1 MNLGVKLCVNDN
13 RLDAIKNF
21 AIIEGGKMAK
31 PKVYVTR
38 EIPERGL
45 KIIKE
50 RFDAEVWPEY
60 GPPPKQV
67 IIEKVRDV
75 DALVSLLSD
84 KIDGEVFDSAPKLK
98 IVSQLAVGY
107 DNIDVEEATK
117 RGIYVTNTPGVLTE
131 TTADFAWTLLM
142 AVARRVVE
150 ADKYIRSGK
159 WKVGWHPSMFLGRDV
174 YGATIGIVGAG
185 RIGSAVAKRAKGFNM
200 RILFYDVVPRPELEK
215 MGAKKVELETLLR
228 EADFVSVHVPL
239 LKSTYHLI
247 NEERLKLMKKT
258 AYLINNSRGP
268 VVDEKALYK
277 ALKEGWIAG
286 AGLDVFEQEPTPV
299 DNPLLTLDN
308 VVVAPHISSASYETR
323 SRMAEMVAENLVAFF
338 EGRKPPNLV
347 NPDVMKV
354 RPLSKLF

>member
-1 MNLGVKLCVNDN
+1 MS
-13 RLDAIKNF
+13 
-21 AIIEGGKMAK
+21 K

-60 GPPPKQV
+60 APPPKEV
-67 IIEKVRDV
+67 IIQKARDV
-75 DALVSLLSD
+75 DALASLLSD
-84 KIDGEVFDSAPKLK
+84 KIDAEVFDAAPKLK
-98 IVSQLAVGY
+98 IVSQMAVGF
-107 DNIDVEEATK
+107 DNIDVKEATK
-117 RGIYVTNTPGVLTE
+117 RGMYVTNTPGVLTE

-150 ADKYIRSGK
+150 ADKYVHTGQWR
-159 WKVGWHPSMFLGRDV
+159 VGWHPSMLSGRDV

-200 RILFYDVVPRPELEK
+200 KILYYDVIPRPELEQI
-215 MGAKKVELETLLR
+215 GAKREDLDTLFR
-228 EADFVSVHVPL
+228 ESDFVSVHVPL
-239 LKSTYHLI
+239 LKQTYHLI

-268 VVDEKALYK
+268 VVDEKALYT

-286 AGLDVFEQEPTPV
+286 AALDVFEQEPTPV

-308 VVVAPHISSASYETR
+308 IVVAPHASSASHETR
-323 SRMAEMVAENLVAFF
+323 SKMAEMVAENLIAFF
-338 EGRKPPNLV
+338 EGRTPPNLV
-347 NPDVMKV
+347 NPKVLEV
-354 RPLSKLF
+354 RPLSKQF